1 MAYMCTLSLL
11 ATLVEI
17 GLERTSY
24 TAHDNANYQ
33 IVCANVES
41 GSIGGR
47 NIEISYTV
55 EDNGTLLRFFLMSSK
70 TKYTKSGRI

>member
-1 MAYMCTLSLL
+1 MYKLSLL

-24 TAHDNANYQ
+24 TAHDNADYQ

-41 GSIGGR
+41 GSVGGR
-47 NIEISYTV
+47 NIELSYTV
-55 EDNGTLLRFFLMSSK
+55 EDNGILLCFSYVFSNYVYKIL
-70 TKYTKSGRI
+70 